1 MFHTQDTR
9 PVAAPGLLHSRDFR
23 RALFF
28 GGVLSSAFWLA
39 TAWVAGRLFLNL

>member
-1 MFHTQDTR
+1 MYHTQDSR
-9 PVAAPGLLHSRDFR
+9 PVVAPGLFDNREFR

-39 TAWVAGRLFLNL
+39 TAWLAGRLLLNL